1 MVEQMPLMA
10 VVDVNLKGEMAGG
23 LIWRRKFGIEIDG
36 SRKRAERFIVRIPLQ
51 MNPDSCRTCERPSR
65 QQGREPEQDG
75 ERERRRPVHGGGPHI
90 AGRTAMSLTLP
101 VRPPILPTDLV
112 APVAMSTV

>member
-23 LIWRRKFGIEIDG
+23 LIWRRKFGVEIDG

-51 MNPDSCRTCERPSR
+51 MNPDRCYGGCGEEVGSVGRLLTERWHPS
-65 QQGREPEQDG
+65 
-75 ERERRRPVHGGGPHI
+75 
-90 AGRTAMSLTLP
+90 ALMLTDRWSHQCASP
-101 VRPPILPTDLV
+101 SSASR
-112 APVAMSTV
+112 